1 MLTPYLKLGNP
12 FMVIYTKFRLA
23 IFALLMINLL
33 HGTAQ
38 AKNETNVLD
47 RPANH
52 LNTIFHV
59 GLWVE
64 NLNEMLGFLAEIME
78 FNIVLRTDRQS
89 GGERLILRDSRGQYI
104 ELLSDPENVQAHP
117 DFLLHPQG
125 RVAGIAHIS
134 IWAEDVTKLKSS
146 LVVKGYEV
154 LGQVPTD
161 FADGYVTSDGKMYRI
176 LFVRGP
182 SAVTFEFFEI
192 KK

>member
-1 MLTPYLKLGNP
+1 
-12 FMVIYTKFRLA
+12 
-23 IFALLMINLL
+23 
-33 HGTAQ
+33 
-38 AKNETNVLD
+38 
-47 RPANH
+47 
-52 LNTIFHV
+52 
-59 GLWVE
+59 
-64 NLNEMLGFLAEIME
+64 MLGFLAEIME

-104 ELLSDPENVQAHP
+104 ELLSDPENVRAHP

-161 FADGYVTSDGKMYRI
+161 FADG
-176 LFVRGP
+176 
-182 SAVTFEFFEI
+182 
-192 KK
+192 

>member
-1 MLTPYLKLGNP
+1 MRILP
-12 FMVIYTKFRLA
+12 F
-23 IFALLMINLL
+23 
-33 HGTAQ
+33 H
-38 AKNETNVLD
+38 
-47 RPANH
+47 
-52 LNTIFHV
+52 
-59 GLWVE
+59 
-64 NLNEMLGFLAEIME
+64 
-78 FNIVLRTDRQS
+78 
-89 GGERLILRDSRGQYI
+89 
-104 ELLSDPENVQAHP
+104 VQAHP
-117 DFLLHPQG
+117 DFLLLPQG